1 MAMVKARITPGAF
14 LEHLCTPLRQGP
26 LSLVPEKLWCLG
38 TLEDR
43 HVTPLG
49 PGSSQAKGLKGEG
62 AGSYRGKK

>member
-1 MAMVKARITPGAF
+1 MAMVKARITPGAS

-49 PGSSQAKGLKGEG
+49 PGSS
-62 AGSYRGKK
+62 